1 MSRRKDQ
8 LLPLVESFFREH
20 LDRMRGASPHTVRAY
35 RDTLRLLFMF
45 IADRNQHQRDVANLQ
60 LTDLHVDAVKAFL
73 AHLESKRGNKAA
85 SRNYRLAAIRTFC
98 KHLIRNDLS
107 HADQYQRVLAL
118 PSKKTHPSIA
128 QYLEPE
134 DVRVILEQP
143 DRRTE
148 QGLRD
153 HALLT
158 FMYNT
163 GARVS
168 EALGVRLEDLSL
180 VHPKQVVLHGKGKKS
195 RICPLWRE
203 TVKTLQCLP
212 RVRGGQRGDLI
223 FRNIRGEPLTRNGV
237 AYLLRKYTAL
247 AARKLSSLRRRR
259 ITPHVVRHSAA
270 VAMLQGGVYVTV
282 IRDVLGHAS
291 IATTS
296 RYITTNLQM
305 KREAL
310 EVFWRHA
317 GISPKRSTPWKP
329 KPDLLAFLASL

>member
-1 MSRRKDQ
+1 MTRAKDNQ
-8 LLPLVESFFREH
+8 LLTLVESFFRDH
-20 LDRMRGASPHTVRAY
+20 LERMRGVSPHTIRAY
-35 RDTLRLLFMF
+35 RDALRLLFTF
-45 IADRNQHQRDVANLQ
+45 IADKGKRDVANLQ
-60 LTDLHVDAVKAFL
+60 LTDLHVDAVKSFL

-85 SRNYRLAAIRTFC
+85 SRNYRLAAIRTFF

-118 PSKKTHPSIA
+118 QSKKTHPSLA

-180 VHPKQVVLHGKGKKS
+180 VHPRQVVLHGKGKKN

-203 TVKTLQCLP
+203 TVTVLQRLP
-212 RVRGGQRGDLI
+212 MVRDGHRGDLI

-247 AARKLSSLRRRR
+247 AACKVTSLRRRR

-270 VAMLQGGVYVTV
+270 VAMLQGGVDVTV

-305 KREAL
+305 KRDAL
-310 EVFWRHA
+310 EAFWKHA
-317 GISPKRSTPWKP
+317 GIAPKRSAPWKP
-329 KPDLLAFLASL
+329 TPNLLAFLASL